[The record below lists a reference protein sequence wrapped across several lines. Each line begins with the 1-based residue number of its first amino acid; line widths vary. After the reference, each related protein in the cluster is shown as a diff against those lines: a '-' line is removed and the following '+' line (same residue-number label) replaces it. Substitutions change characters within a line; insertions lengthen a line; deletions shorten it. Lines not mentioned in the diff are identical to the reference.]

1 VIPTLF
7 LIFFTT
13 DGVVDDSGR
22 RFVGRDS
29 IRRWSDREFI
39 GTKGRMTVTNV
50 EQTDGEVKVRADWVS
65 NYFTAPSLF
74 IFILMGKKF
83 KKCV

>member
-1 VIPTLF
+1 VIPTLD
-7 LIFFTT
+7 FFTT

-29 IRRWSDREFI
+29 IRRWSDREFM
-39 GTKGRMTVTNV
+39 GAKGRMTVTNV

-65 NYFTAPSLF
+65 NYSLVPVCSF
-74 IFILMGKKF
+74 SF
-83 KKCV
+83 